1 VRSGPHDIRPHGAR
15 PPENRKVKNNLRPA
29 RRPGPVQTWLIAV
42 RPVSFTA
49 SVVPVLVG
57 TAVAADETFRPW
69 LFALALV
76 GSVGVLAGTNL
87 VNDYYDHVKGTDTE
101 DSPGP
106 PGVIQRGLLEPRAVL
121 TGGIVAFA
129 VSAAVGIAITVA
141 VGWPILLLGVAS
153 VAAGYSYTAP
163 PLSLA
168 YRGLGE
174 AVVFVFMAPVIVV
187 GAYYVQT
194 EAWAWEPFL
203 ASLPVALLVAAI
215 LHANNLRDLDS
226 DRERGKRTLAT
237 ITGRRV
243 AVYEYDTLVLL
254 PYVLLVALVLADA
267 APWPV
272 LLTLVTLPIAGA
284 LAAQAARERRP
295 RALNALLA
303 GTAGLHMLF
312 GLLLALGYALRAWT
326 GMA

>member
-215 LHANNLRDLDS
+215 LHAN
-226 DRERGKRTLAT
+226 
-237 ITGRRV
+237 
-243 AVYEYDTLVLL
+243 
-254 PYVLLVALVLADA
+254 YVLLVALVLADA